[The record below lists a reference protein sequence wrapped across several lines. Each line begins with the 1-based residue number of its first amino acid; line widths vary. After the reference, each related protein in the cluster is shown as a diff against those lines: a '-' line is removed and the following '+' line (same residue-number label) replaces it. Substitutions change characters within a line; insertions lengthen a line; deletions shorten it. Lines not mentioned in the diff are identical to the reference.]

1 MKNLENFKSAYFFGP
16 KNIKVVNRN
25 IKNIDNNSL
34 IIKVSSCMI
43 CGSDLRIFKEGSVR
57 IKKPII
63 IGHETSGIVVH
74 SKIKKMKVGDKV
86 SLGADFDTKSNFAF
100 GYEIDGGFSQYILLK
115 KSEALKAP
123 IARFSKKISFDE
135 AALAE
140 PLGCCINGFE
150 KVKFKSN
157 KIVTIFGAG
166 PIGLM
171 IALLASKYNS
181 KKIFIV
187 DLNKKRLVAAK
198 KILNC
203 KTMLLKNK
211 SFVKEFYALNNDNGS
226 DYIFTANPSIE
237 THKLALKIANKKS
250 FINLFGGVSK
260 NNSKLTIDSNFIHY
274 NEINLTGSHGSSHKQ
289 HIKAL
294 RMIENK
300 EINLKPLITH
310 KFKLKDIKK
319 AYKVSLS
326 GKALKVSI
334 RPN

>member
-25 IKNIDNNSL
+25 IKNIDSNSL

-43 CGSDLRIFKEGSVR
+43 CGSDLRIFKEGSTR
-57 IKKPII
+57 IKKPMI
-63 IGHETSGIVVH
+63 IGHETSGIVIH

-115 KSEALKAP
+115 KNEALKAP
-123 IARFSKKISFDE
+123 IAKFSQKISFDE

-150 KVKFKSN
+150 KVKFRSN

-187 DLNKKRLVAAK
+187 DVNKKRLDAAN

-203 KTMLLKNK
+203 KTMLLKNN
-211 SFVKEFYALNNDNGS
+211 SFVKDFYEHNNDNGS

-260 NNSKLTIDSNFIHY
+260 NNSKLKIDSNFIHY
-274 NEINLTGSHGSSHKQ
+274 NEINLTGSHGSSHRQ

-294 RMIENK
+294 KMIENK

-326 GKALKVSI
+326 GKALKISI